1 MGEFPMN
8 GFKGD
13 KVCSKTKR
21 TRKLRENLQRNPSNS
36 TGAELAALKEEG
48 RRGKCVSR
56 GL

>member
-21 TRKLRENLQRNPSNS
+21 TRKPRENLQRNPSNS